1 MTRSFDSRV
10 TRRAL
15 LGAGAT
21 VLTAT
26 AGCSGL
32 PPLGSRVNFG
42 KVDAPGSGKPVYR
55 KWLPAPTAAGSN
67 TTFGRVEDSQERPG
81 YMFNYSE
88 PPAFEDAPVPL
99 NYARDWNA
107 PTLDYFGVGFDNY
120 ERLVSVDFGTAVAIE
135 ADVTVGTVA
144 GTVMSSGYESDG
156 TYRDYD
162 LFSRSDVYRVL
173 AVRGDAMLFA
183 TGERADPDVRAMADA
198 RAGELARFHEH
209 NEDRAA
215 LTDAAGSRPWLFYG
229 FGGFVRGDLTEHLVG
244 EATGFDYGDDH
255 VYTYYTY
262 LFDDAAAVDKT
273 AIQNAMRDV
282 IRSDESL
289 GPFGPDTLTA
299 DVDVDGRVVSVESR
313 HPRDEFLGSE
323 RTTPMPQITWGID
336 EDVAS
341 GRLTV
346 RHEAGDSVDASVVYL
361 RYSPPDWSQE
371 TSATLD
377 DPRQFVAEYD
387 TIEPSDS
394 LTLDMSDL
402 PDGTELRLVYTFE
415 RQSASAFTY
424 EVSA

>member
-10 TRRAL
+10 TRRTL

-42 KVDAPGSGKPVYR
+42 KVDAPGPGKPVYR
-55 KWLPAPTAAGSN
+55 KWLPAPTAAGSD
-67 TTFGRVEDSQERPG
+67 TTFGHVEDSQDRPG

-88 PPAFEDAPVPL
+88 PPAFEGAPVPL
-99 NYARDWNA
+99 NQARDWNVPA
-107 PTLDYFGVGFDNY
+107 LDYFGVGFDNY

-135 ADVTVGTVA
+135 ADVDPGSVAETVT
-144 GTVMSSGYESDG
+144 SSGYGPEG

-183 TGERADPDVRAMADA
+183 TGERADADVRAMADA
-198 RAGELARFHEH
+198 RAGELARFHER

-244 EATGFDYGDDH
+244 EATGFDYDEDH

-273 AIQNAMRDV
+273 AIQNAMRDR

-299 DVDVDGRVVSVESR
+299 DVDVDGRVVVVESR
-313 HPRDEFLGSE
+313 HPREEFLGSD

-336 EDVAS
+336 EDVAA

-346 RHEAGDSVDASVVYL
+346 CQEAGDSVDASVVYL

-371 TSATLD
+371 TSATLGE
-377 DPRQFVAEYD
+377 PRQFVAKYD
-387 TIEPSDS
+387 TIEPGDS
-394 LTLDMSDL
+394 VTLDTSDL